1 MAEEL
6 PFRVQEWD
14 AEWRERIS
22 TLATAADLLAARAAY
37 RVLVERRTDA
47 AILLCDRARVIDK
60 TGGCGEEK

>member
-6 PFRVQEWD
+6 PFRVEEWD

-47 AILLCDRARVIDK
+47 AILLCDRARDIDK